1 MLTRSSSSSALRE
14 WMNATQ
20 LLTEVACERLL
31 PAATHAPQHLHQ
43 AMRYAV
49 LGGGKRVR
57 ALLAFAAGKLT
68 QAPQSR
74 LEVVAAA
81 LESIHAYSL
90 IHDDLPCMDNDVLRR
105 GKPTCH
111 IAFDEATALLAGDA
125 LQSLAFELIATPEL
139 ARDAQ
144 TQLKMS
150 ETLALAVGSRGMAG
164 GQAADLA
171 NSGKALDS
179 VELEFMHIRKTGALI
194 RASVLLGAQC
204 GGALEP
210 SQLEAL
216 EHYSKCIGLLF
227 QVVDDILDAESDT
240 ATLGKTAGK
249 DARQNKAT
257 YASVIG
263 VPAARDLGDELYAE
277 AFSALQAFGDSAQRL
292 RDLATYIARRSF

>member
-1 MLTRSSSSSALRE
+1 MLTDTDAWIAAVQQRTELACDRFLPSA
-14 WMNATQ
+14 AHDP
-20 LLTEVACERLL
+20 V
-31 PAATHAPQHLHQ
+31 HLHQ

-57 ALLAFAAGKLT
+57 ALLAFAAG
-68 QAPQSR
+68 QVSRAPEAR
-74 LEVVAAA
+74 LDVIATA
-81 LESIHAYSL
+81 LECMHAYSL

-125 LQSLAFELIATPEL
+125 LQSLAFELIASADLLERPSE
-139 ARDAQ
+139 
-144 TQLKMS
+144 QLKMV
-150 ETLALAVGSRGMAG
+150 ETLARAVGSSGMAG

-171 NSGKALDS
+171 NSGKTLDS

-194 RASVLLGAQC
+194 RASVMLGAYC
-204 GGALEP
+204 GDPLGENE
-210 SQLEAL
+210 SEAL

-249 DARQNKAT
+249 DAYQNKAT

-263 VPAARDLGDELYAE
+263 VPAARELADELYRDAL
-277 AFSALQAFGDSAQRL
+277 SALDILGGPAQKL
-292 RDLATYIARRSF
+292 RDLAGYVAHRSF